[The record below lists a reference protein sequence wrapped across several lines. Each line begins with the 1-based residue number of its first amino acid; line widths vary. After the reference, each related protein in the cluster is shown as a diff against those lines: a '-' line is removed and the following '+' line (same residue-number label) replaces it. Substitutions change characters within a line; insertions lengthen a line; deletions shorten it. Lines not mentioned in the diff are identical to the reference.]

1 MNICHGKHQSKRC
14 GFAFC
19 GFAFRHAL
27 VTLCLLQT
35 LISAQLAG
43 AQVRG
48 ESLEIRSTSLQQTAA
63 SLTGFQAPLQS
74 TPFSLSLIDT
84 QTASDFGLHALSD
97 LLRSDPAVS
106 DAYNTIGY
114 PENFAIRGFLIDPRL
129 NYRRDGLP
137 INGHVPLAF
146 ENKASVLLLKGA
158 SGMFA
163 GSASPGGLVD
173 FVLKRPG
180 NLSIRSATL
189 SLSERGTRY
198 VAADL
203 SERFGASQSVG
214 IRINLANETRRPM
227 ACL

>member
-137 INGHVPLAF
+137 INGHVPL
-146 ENKASVLLLKGA
+146 
-158 SGMFA
+158 
-163 GSASPGGLVD
+163 
-173 FVLKRPG
+173 
-180 NLSIRSATL
+180 
-189 SLSERGTRY
+189 
-198 VAADL
+198 
-203 SERFGASQSVG
+203 
-214 IRINLANETRRPM
+214 
-227 ACL
+227 